1 MGEIDSS
8 PTTGS
13 GFRQIQKINVFLD
26 IDRHMNHIEVL
37 LKGRFCFYSVRGPKS
52 LHFSK
57 FSGDADDE
65 DGVPWRRFS
74 RKKIKRS
81 QAVRILQFPGSNT

>member
-1 MGEIDSS
+1 MGETDSS
-8 PTTGS
+8 PITGS
-13 GFRQIQKINVFLD
+13 GFRQIHKISVLLD

-57 FSGDADDE
+57 FSGDADAKDV
-65 DGVPWRRFS
+65 VPWRRF
-74 RKKIKRS
+74 
-81 QAVRILQFPGSNT
+81 